1 MKTYHIPADH
11 VIGHGDTKATDCP
24 GRNVHIAD
32 VRKMASQF
40 LASGDAPADTLA
52 HADTGEML
60 VTLPG
65 HK

>member
-1 MKTYHIPADH
+1 
-11 VIGHGDTKATDCP
+11 
-24 GRNVHIAD
+24 VHIAD

>member
-1 MKTYHIPADH
+1 

-32 VRKMASQF
+32 VRKLANQQ
-40 LASGDAPADTLA
+40 LASGDAPADGLA
-52 HADTGEML
+52 QTAAASELL
-60 VTLPG
+60 VTLP